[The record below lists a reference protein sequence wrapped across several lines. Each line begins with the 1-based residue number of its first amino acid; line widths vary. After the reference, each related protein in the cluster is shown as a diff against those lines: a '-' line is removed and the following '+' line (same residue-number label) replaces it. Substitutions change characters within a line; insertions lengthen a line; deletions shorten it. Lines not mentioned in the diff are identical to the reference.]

1 MNAFGDNHEIPFED
15 VKLLNPFKTKIKNP
29 NSNHVKDPRPK
40 IKQKQFQRPYFS
52 PVINSY
58 ECDLVFISNNE
69 KLKPNVY
76 LFLININTRY
86 LYILLLHNKDQDS
99 VKRAFQK
106 LIYYG
111 LRINSIR
118 FDDES
123 SFNGSLMTRYFKS
136 HNISVY
142 HNSSP
147 YINKNR
153 IVDRVIR
160 TIRDMYHTWHESVNF
175 KKIDAQKQHDILQQL
190 VTIYNN
196 TYHTSI
202 KMKPVDMDYELE
214 YKYIEKCKRKLN
226 KIKQKQY
233 LEGYFKFKEGDPV
246 KIYLNESKTNK
257 AFEKHRGNYI
267 HDATFVEYRNG
278 NAVVLYKNKGDDA
291 EIEIPIYHLKV

>member
-1 MNAFGDNHEIPFED
+1 MHRFGDNHEISFED
-15 VKLLNPFKTKIKNP
+15 VTLMNPFKTKIKNP
-29 NSNHVKDPRPK
+29 DSNYIKDSRPK

-52 PVINSY
+52 PEINSY

-69 KLKPNVY
+69 KLKSNVY

-86 LYILLLHNKDQDS
+86 LYILLLHNKDQES
-99 VKRAFQK
+99 IRRAFQK

-123 SFNGSLMTRYFKS
+123 SFNSAVMKRYFES

-160 TIRDMYHTWHESVNF
+160 TIRDMYYTWHSSVNF
-175 KKIDAQKQHDILQQL
+175 KKIDAQKQHNILQQL

-214 YKYIEKCKRKLN
+214 YKYIEKCQQKLN

-233 LEGYFKFKEGDPV
+233 SEGYFKFISGDPV
-246 KIYLNESKTNK
+246 KIYLNESKTNN
-257 AFEKHRGNYI
+257 AFNKHRGNYI
-267 HDATFVEYRNG
+267 HDTTFVEYRNG
-278 NAVVLYKNKGDDA
+278 NAVVLYKNK